1 MGLGREGF
9 EVSEVPDDRQY
20 SKEHEWA
27 KEDGARILVGITHHA
42 QDQLGDIVFVGL
54 PDAGTE
60 VEAGKPLGEVESTKS
75 VSDIYSPVSGK
86 VAEKNAAVEGT
97 PELVNQDPYGQGW
110 LVAIEPSGA
119 PEGLMDAAAYRKL
132 LEES

>member
-1 MGLGREGF
+1 M
-9 EVSEVPDDRQY
+9 SEVPDDRRY

-27 KEDGARILVGITHHA
+27 KEDGGRIIVGITHFA
-42 QDQLGDIVFVGL
+42 QDQLGDVVFVGL

-75 VSDIYSPVSGK
+75 VSDIYSPVSGT
-86 VAEKNAAVEGT
+86 VSEKNAALEAT
-97 PELVNQDPYGQGW
+97 PELVNSDPYGKGW

-119 PEGLMDAAAYRKL
+119 LEGLMDAAEYKKL
-132 LEES
+132 PGVDQP